1 MEYNLKLT
9 PNKDYVFGAAPLE
22 HPNGKVEINAINWH
36 ANPDKDDIISAKAI
50 GMYLVKFNRNPIR
63 YYIYEVVYGSMKQ
76 KTIAPVSDPAEL
88 NDELKQ
94 QVITLIENS

>member
-1 MEYNLKLT
+1 MEYNLNPT

-22 HPNGKVEINAINWH
+22 YPNGKVEINAINWH
-36 ANPDKDDIISAKAI
+36 ANPDKDDVISAKAI

-63 YYIYEVVYGSMKQ
+63 YYIYEVVYGSMTQ
-76 KTIAPVSDPAEL
+76 KTIASISNLVEF

-94 QVITLIENS
+94 QVIALIENS